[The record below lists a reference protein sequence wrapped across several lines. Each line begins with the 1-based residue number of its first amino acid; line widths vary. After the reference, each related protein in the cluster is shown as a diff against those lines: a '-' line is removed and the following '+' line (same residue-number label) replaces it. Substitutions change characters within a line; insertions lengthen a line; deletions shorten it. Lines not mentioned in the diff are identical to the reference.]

1 MADLTDVPTDEL
13 VKEMQRRLS
22 CQTKPERHII
32 LIGEAFITREGGRT
46 QNAASGG
53 TMTALQSMHWTS
65 LDADIISV
73 LG

>member
-22 CQTKPERHII
+22 CQTKPERHIV
-32 LIGEAFITREGGRT
+32 LIGEAFITSEGDRT
-46 QNAASGG
+46 QNAALGAI
-53 TMTALQSMHWTS
+53 MTTFQSMRWTS
-65 LDADIISV
+65 LDAHKISV

>member
-32 LIGEAFITREGGRT
+32 LIGEA
-46 QNAASGG
+46 
-53 TMTALQSMHWTS
+53 
-65 LDADIISV
+65 
-73 LG
+73 